1 MNESSAIQPEDLLDS
16 WKDIA
21 AYLKRDISTV
31 QRWEHREDMP
41 VHRHVHD
48 VRGSVYAFRSELDD
62 WLESRRLRLEQEA
75 DRRTAETAE
84 SFVPAFHHRK
94 PIGRHWLLA
103 GAMTALVAAAT
114 YLLLSDRVATTRA
127 VGVRSLAVLPLQ
139 NLSADPAQE
148 FFVDGMTEALIG
160 RLSRI
165 PGIRVISRTSAM
177 HFKGTRLPLPE
188 IARTLHVDAIIEGS
202 VVRSGSRLRITAQ
215 LIRGVTDDH
224 LWSGSYDRELRDV
237 LNLQDEVTYAIA
249 RQIQI
254 TIGGQESG
262 RRDAPRVS
270 PDAYEDYLRGR
281 FALNG
286 SPTPSL
292 DDSVRYFEAAIA
304 KDSMF
309 APAYSGLGAAYMAMG
324 SAFGGALPASAR
336 ANAIRS
342 AEKALELDSGLVE
355 AHVVLGQ
362 ASVGQWQWDVAEA
375 SYRRAI
381 DLNPNDAAAYAGQAH
396 WLLCQGRT
404 DEALASARRARE
416 LDPLALFGTNIGWIL
431 FHARRYS
438 EAIRELQTV
447 LAVRPDD
454 GRVLWFLGFALIEQG
469 QPEEALRVLER
480 SASVSDRNPA
490 VLGVLAR
497 AYARAGRRT
506 EALRIVDE
514 LHRRRRAGYIPPA
527 AFVNAYLG
535 LAEYDQ
541 AFVWLEHAY
550 EERSN
555 ILQYLKVHPFYDA
568 VRGDPRF
575 ARLLRRVNIPG

>member
-1 MNESSAIQPEDLLDS
+1 MNESSAILPEDLLDS

-31 QRWEHREDMP
+31 QRWERREDMP

-75 DRRTAETAE
+75 DRRTTAAAEP
-84 SFVPAFHHRK
+84 SVSAFHHRR
-94 PIGRHWLLA
+94 PLGRHWLLLGTIA
-103 GAMTALVAAAT
+103 ALVAAAS
-114 YLLLSDRVATTRA
+114 YFLLSHRVATTPAIR
-127 VGVRSLAVLPLQ
+127 VRSLAVLPLQ
-139 NLSADPAQE
+139 NLSSDPAQE

-160 RLSRI
+160 RLSTI
-165 PGIRVISRTSAM
+165 AGIRVISRTSAM

-202 VVRSGSRLRITAQ
+202 VVRSGSRLRITVQ
-215 LIRGVTDDH
+215 LISAATDDP

-237 LNLQDEVTYAIA
+237 LNLQDEVTHAIA

-254 TIGGQESG
+254 TIGRQESG
-262 RRDAPRVS
+262 GKDAPRVS
-270 PDAYEDYLRGR
+270 PEAYEDYLRAR
-281 FALNG
+281 FALNR

-304 KDSMF
+304 RDSMF
-309 APAYSGLGAAYMAMG
+309 APAYSGLSAAYMAMG

-336 ANAIRS
+336 ANAVRA

-362 ASVGQWQWDVAEA
+362 AAVGQWQWDAAEA
-375 SYRRAI
+375 SYRRAL

-396 WLLCQGRT
+396 WLLCLGRL

-447 LAVRPDD
+447 LAVQPDD
-454 GRVLWFLGFALIEQG
+454 GRVLWFVGFALIEQG
-469 QPEEALRVLER
+469 QPKEAVRVLEK
-480 SASVSDRNPA
+480 SASVSNRNPA
-490 VLGVLAR
+490 VLGVLVM

-506 EALRIVDE
+506 EAMQVLDE

-541 AFVWLEHAY
+541 AFVWLERAY
-550 EERSN
+550 QERSN
-555 ILQYLKVHPFYDA
+555 ILQFLKVHPFYDA

-575 ARLLRRVNIPG
+575 VGLLRRVNIPG

>member
-1 MNESSAIQPEDLLDS
+1 MNESSMQSEDLLDS
-16 WKDIA
+16 WKDVA

-31 QRWEHREDMP
+31 QRWERREDMP

-48 VRGSVYAFRSELDD
+48 ARGSVYAFRSELDV
-62 WLESRRLRLEQEA
+62 WVESRRLHLEREA
-75 DRRTAETAE
+75 DQRTAETAE
-84 SFVPAFHHRK
+84 SLVPAVYHRE
-94 PIGRHWLLA
+94 PVGRRWLLA

-114 YLLLSDRVATTRA
+114 YLLLADRVATTRA
-127 VGVRSLAVLPLQ
+127 VSVRSVAVLPLQ
-139 NLSADPAQE
+139 NMSADPAQE

-202 VVRSGSRLRITAQ
+202 VVRSGSRLRISAQ
-215 LIRGVTDDH
+215 LIRAATDDH

-237 LNLQDEVTYAIA
+237 LNLQDEVTQAIA

-281 FALNG
+281 FALNK
-286 SPTPSL
+286 SPTPRF
-292 DDSVRYFEAAIA
+292 DESVWYFEAALA
-304 KDSMF
+304 KDPSF
-309 APAYSGLGAAYMAMG
+309 APAYSGLATAYSALG
-324 SAFGGALPASAR
+324 SVFGGASPPDAQAKATR
-336 ANAIRS
+336 AAQQ
-342 AEKALELDSGLVE
+342 ALALDSEVAE
-355 AHVVLGQ
+355 AHVVL
-362 ASVGQWQWDVAEA
+362 AEALLRRWQWNDAEA
-375 SYRRAI
+375 SYARAI
-381 DLNPNDAAAYAGQAH
+381 DLNPNEASAHAGRAR
-396 WLLCQGRT
+396 WLLSQGRPA
-404 DEALASARRARE
+404 EALVSARRARE
-416 LDPLALFGTNIGWIL
+416 LDPLALYGTGIGWIL
-431 FHARRYS
+431 FQSRRYS

-454 GRVLWFLGFALIEQG
+454 ARVLWYVGFALLGQG

-490 VLGVLAR
+490 VLGVLVR
-497 AYARAGRRT
+497 AYAHGGRRAD
-506 EALRIVDE
+506 ALRIVDE
-514 LHRRRRAGYIPPA
+514 LSRRRRARYVPAA

-535 LAEYDQ
+535 LGEYDQ
-541 AFVWLEHAY
+541 AFVWLGHAY
-550 EERSN
+550 EERSP
-555 ILQYLKVHPFYDA
+555 ILQFLKVHPFFDPL
-568 VRGDPRF
+568 RNDPRF
-575 ARLLRRVNIPG
+575 ASLLRRVNFPD

>member
-1 MNESSAIQPEDLLDS
+1 MNEASAIQPEDLLDS

-31 QRWEHREDMP
+31 QRWERREDMP

-48 VRGSVYAFRSELDD
+48 VRGSVYAFRSELDV
-62 WLESRRLRLEQEA
+62 WLDSRRRRLEQEPDPPA
-75 DRRTAETAE
+75 AETAE
-84 SFVPAFHHRK
+84 SVVPAFFRRK
-94 PIGRHWLLA
+94 SVGRRWLVA

-114 YLLLSDRVATTRA
+114 YLLLADRLGTTRA
-127 VGVRSLAVLPLQ
+127 VSVRSLAVLPLQ

-148 FFVDGMTEALIG
+148 FFVDGITEALIG

-177 HFKGTRLPLPE
+177 HFKGSRLSVPE
-188 IARTLHVDAIIEGS
+188 IARTLHVDAVIEGS
-202 VVRSGSRLRITAQ
+202 VVRSGSRLRISAQ
-215 LIRGVTDDH
+215 LISGATDDH

-237 LNLQDEVTYAIA
+237 LSLQDEVTQAIA

-254 TIGGQESG
+254 TIGGQESV

-281 FALNG
+281 FALNRSLAA
-286 SPTPSL
+286 SPH
-292 DDSVRYFEAAIA
+292 DSVRHFEAAIA
-304 KDSMF
+304 KDSLF
-309 APAYSGLGAAYMAMG
+309 APAYSGLGAAYMRLG
-324 SAFGGALPASAR
+324 SVFGGALPADAR
-336 ANAIRS
+336 ANAIRA
-342 AEKALELDSGLVE
+342 AEKALELDSELVE
-355 AHVVLGQ
+355 AHVVLGD
-362 ASVGQWQWDVAEA
+362 ASVRQWQWDVAEA

-381 DLNPNDAAAYAGQAH
+381 DLNPNDAAAHAGQAH
-396 WLLCQGRT
+396 WLLCLGRT

-431 FHARRYS
+431 FHARRYD

-454 GRVLWFLGFALIEQG
+454 GMVLWYLGFALIEQG

-490 VLGVLAR
+490 VLGVLVR
-497 AYARAGRRT
+497 AHARAGRRA
-506 EALRIVDE
+506 EALRLVDE
-514 LHRRRRAGYIPPA
+514 LHQRRRAGYIPSA

-541 AFVWLEHAY
+541 AFVWLERAY
-550 EERSN
+550 EERSG
-555 ILQYLKVHPFYDA
+555 ILQFLKVHPFFDP

-575 ARLLRRVNIPG
+575 AGLLRRVNIPG

>member
-1 MNESSAIQPEDLLDS
+1 MNEASAIQPEDLLDS

-31 QRWEHREDMP
+31 QRWERREDMP

-48 VRGSVYAFRSELDD
+48 VRGSVYAFRSELDV
-62 WLESRRLRLEQEA
+62 WLDSRRRRLEQEPDPPA
-75 DRRTAETAE
+75 AETAE
-84 SFVPAFHHRK
+84 SVVPAFFRRK
-94 PIGRHWLLA
+94 SVGRRWLVA

-114 YLLLSDRVATTRA
+114 YLLLADRLGTTRA
-127 VGVRSLAVLPLQ
+127 VSVRSLAVLPLQ

-148 FFVDGMTEALIG
+148 FFVDGITEALIG

-177 HFKGTRLPLPE
+177 HFKGSRLSVPE
-188 IARTLHVDAIIEGS
+188 IARTLHVDAVIEGS
-202 VVRSGSRLRITAQ
+202 VVRSGSRLRISAQ
-215 LIRGVTDDH
+215 LISGATDDH

-237 LNLQDEVTYAIA
+237 LSLQDEVTQAIA

-254 TIGGQESG
+254 TIGGQESV

-281 FALNG
+281 FALNRSLAA
-286 SPTPSL
+286 SPH
-292 DDSVRYFEAAIA
+292 DSVRHFEAAIA
-304 KDSMF
+304 KDSLF
-309 APAYSGLGAAYMAMG
+309 APAYSGLGAAYMRLG
-324 SAFGGALPASAR
+324 SVFGGALPADAR
-336 ANAIRS
+336 ANAIRA
-342 AEKALELDSGLVE
+342 AEKALELDSELVE
-355 AHVVLGQ
+355 AHVVLGD
-362 ASVGQWQWDVAEA
+362 ASVRQWQWDVAEA

-396 WLLCQGRT
+396 WLLCLGRT

-431 FHARRYS
+431 FHARRYD

-454 GRVLWFLGFALIEQG
+454 GMVLWYLGFALIEQG

-490 VLGVLAR
+490 VLGVLVR
-497 AYARAGRRT
+497 AHARAGRRA
-506 EALRIVDE
+506 EALRLVDE
-514 LHRRRRAGYIPPA
+514 LHQRRRAGYIPSA

-541 AFVWLEHAY
+541 AFVWLERAY
-550 EERSN
+550 EERSG
-555 ILQYLKVHPFYDA
+555 ILQFLKVHPFFDP

-575 ARLLRRVNIPG
+575 AGLLRRVNIPG

>member
-1 MNESSAIQPEDLLDS
+1 MNESSAILPEDLLDS

-31 QRWEHREDMP
+31 QRWERREDMP

-75 DRRTAETAE
+75 DRRTTAAAEP
-84 SFVPAFHHRK
+84 SVPAFHHRR
-94 PIGRHWLLA
+94 PLGRHWLLLGTIA
-103 GAMTALVAAAT
+103 ALVAAAS
-114 YLLLSDRVATTRA
+114 YFLLSHRVATTPAIR
-127 VGVRSLAVLPLQ
+127 VRSLAVLPLQ
-139 NLSADPAQE
+139 NLSSDPAQE

-160 RLSRI
+160 RLSTI
-165 PGIRVISRTSAM
+165 AGIRVISRTSAM

-202 VVRSGSRLRITAQ
+202 VVRSGSRLRITVQ
-215 LIRGVTDDH
+215 LISAATDDP

-237 LNLQDEVTYAIA
+237 LNLQDEVTHAIA
-249 RQIQI
+249 RQIQL
-254 TIGGQESG
+254 TIGRQASG
-262 RRDAPRVS
+262 GKDAPRVS
-270 PDAYEDYLRGR
+270 PEAYEDYLRAR
-281 FALNG
+281 FALNR

-292 DDSVRYFEAAIA
+292 DDSVRYFEASIA
-304 KDSMF
+304 RDSMF
-309 APAYSGLGAAYMAMG
+309 APAYSGLSAAYMAMG
-324 SAFGGALPASAR
+324 SAFDGALPASAR
-336 ANAIRS
+336 ANAVRA

-362 ASVGQWQWDVAEA
+362 AAVGQWQWDAAE
-375 SYRRAI
+375 
-381 DLNPNDAAAYAGQAH
+381 
-396 WLLCQGRT
+396 
-404 DEALASARRARE
+404 ARRA
-416 LDPLALFGTNIGWIL
+416 
-431 FHARRYS
+431 RYS

-447 LAVRPDD
+447 LAVQPDD
-454 GRVLWFLGFALIEQG
+454 GRVLWFVGFALIEQG
-469 QPEEALRVLER
+469 QPKEAVRVLEK
-480 SASVSDRNPA
+480 SASVSNRNPA
-490 VLGVLAR
+490 VLGVLVR

-506 EALRIVDE
+506 EAMQVLDE

-541 AFVWLEHAY
+541 AFVWLERAY
-550 EERSN
+550 QERSN

-575 ARLLRRVNIPG
+575 DGLLRRVNIPG

>member
-1 MNESSAIQPEDLLDS
+1 M
-16 WKDIA
+16 
-21 AYLKRDISTV
+21 YV
-31 QRWEHREDMP
+31 
-41 VHRHVHD
+41 
-48 VRGSVYAFRSELDD
+48 FRSELDV
-62 WLESRRLRLEQEA
+62 WLESRRLRLEQEP
-75 DRRTAETAE
+75 DPPTAETAE
-84 SFVPAFHHRK
+84 SVVPAFFHRRSV
-94 PIGRHWLLA
+94 GRRWLVA

-114 YLLLSDRVATTRA
+114 YLLLADRVGPTRA
-127 VGVRSLAVLPLQ
+127 VSVRSLAVLPLQ

-148 FFVDGMTEALIG
+148 FFVDGITEALIG

-177 HFKGTRLPLPE
+177 HFKGSRLSVPE
-188 IARTLHVDAIIEGS
+188 IAQTLHVDAVIEGS
-202 VVRSGSRLRITAQ
+202 VVRSGSRLRISAQ
-215 LIRGVTDDH
+215 LISGATDDH

-237 LNLQDEVTYAIA
+237 LSLQDEVTQAIA

-254 TIGGQESG
+254 TIGGQESV

-281 FALNG
+281 FALNRSLTA
-286 SPTPSL
+286 SPH
-292 DDSVRYFEAAIA
+292 DSVRYFEAAIA

-309 APAYSGLGAAYMAMG
+309 APAYSGLGAAYMRLG
-324 SAFGGALPASAR
+324 SVFGGALPANAR
-336 ANAIRS
+336 ANAIRA
-342 AEKALELDSGLVE
+342 AEKALELDSELVE
-355 AHVVLGQ
+355 AHVVLGD
-362 ASVGQWQWDVAEA
+362 ASVRQWQWDVAEA

-396 WLLCQGRT
+396 WLLCLGRT

-431 FHARRYS
+431 FHARRYN

-454 GRVLWFLGFALIEQG
+454 GIVLWYLGFALIEQG
-469 QPEEALRVLER
+469 QPEEARRVLER

-490 VLGVLAR
+490 VLGVLVR
-497 AYARAGRRT
+497 AHARAGRRT
-506 EALRIVDE
+506 EALRLVDE
-514 LHRRRRAGYIPPA
+514 LHQRRRAGYIPSA
-527 AFVNAYLG
+527 VFVNAYLG

-541 AFVWLEHAY
+541 AFVWLERAY
-550 EERSN
+550 EERSG
-555 ILQYLKVHPFYDA
+555 ILQFLKVHPFFDA

-575 ARLLRRVNIPG
+575 AGLLRRVNIPG

>member
-1 MNESSAIQPEDLLDS
+1 MNQSSAIQPEDILDS

-31 QRWEHREDMP
+31 QRWERREDMP

-48 VRGSVYAFRSELDD
+48 MRGSVYAFRSELAV

-75 DRRTAETAE
+75 DQRTAETAE
-84 SFVPAFHHRK
+84 SVVPAFHHRM
-94 PIGRHWLLA
+94 PIGRRWLLA

-114 YLLLSDRVATTRA
+114 YLLLANRVATTRA
-127 VGVRSLAVLPLQ
+127 VSVRSLAVLPLQ

-148 FFVDGMTEALIG
+148 FFVDGITEALIG

-177 HFKGTRLPLPE
+177 HFKGSRLPVPE
-188 IARTLHVDAIIEGS
+188 IAQTLHVDAVIEGS
-202 VVRSGSRLRITAQ
+202 VVRSGSRLRISAQ
-215 LIRGVTDDH
+215 LISGATDDH

-237 LNLQDEVTYAIA
+237 LSLQDEVTQAIA

-254 TIGGQESG
+254 TIGAQESV

-281 FALNG
+281 FALNR
-286 SPTPSL
+286 SL
-292 DDSVRYFEAAIA
+292 TASHDSVRYFEAAIA

-309 APAYSGLGAAYMAMG
+309 APAYSGLGAAYMRLG
-324 SAFGGALPASAR
+324 SVFGGALPANAR
-336 ANAIRS
+336 ANAIRA
-342 AEKALELDSGLVE
+342 AEKALELDSELVE
-355 AHVVLGQ
+355 AHVVLGD
-362 ASVGQWQWDVAEA
+362 ASVRQWQWDVAEA

-396 WLLCQGRT
+396 WLLCLGRT

-431 FHARRYS
+431 FHARRYN

-454 GRVLWFLGFALIEQG
+454 GIVLWYLGFALIEQG
-469 QPEEALRVLER
+469 ETEEALRVLER

-490 VLGVLAR
+490 VLGVLVR
-497 AYARAGRRT
+497 AHARAGRRT

-541 AFVWLEHAY
+541 AFVWLERAH
-550 EERSN
+550 EERSG
-555 ILQYLKVHPFYDA
+555 ILQYLKVHPFFDA

-575 ARLLRRVNIPG
+575 VGLLRRVNIPD